1 MRTTRETADHLH
13 GHRLESLAQ
22 IGRAERAID
31 LGIQLAE
38 NRSTIM

>member
-1 MRTTRETADHLH
+1 MRTTRETAHLH